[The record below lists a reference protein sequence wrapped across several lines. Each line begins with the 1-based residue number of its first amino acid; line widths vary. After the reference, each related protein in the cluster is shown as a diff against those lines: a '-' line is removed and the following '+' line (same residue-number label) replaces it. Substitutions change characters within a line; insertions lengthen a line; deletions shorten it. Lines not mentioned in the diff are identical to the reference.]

1 MSPPYYVFGNL
12 SVLSIYSEVYSKILD
27 YCNIFYFHYCSRGCG
42 VVISKKLVAY
52 LPKSGHVKKKISK
65 HFKTDLNEKQAGPFV
80 KKRTLRSL
88 CKKI

>member
-1 MSPPYYVFGNL
+1 LSPPYYVFGNF

-27 YCNIFYFHYCSRGCG
+27 YRSRGCV

-88 CKKI
+88 CKKIWQ